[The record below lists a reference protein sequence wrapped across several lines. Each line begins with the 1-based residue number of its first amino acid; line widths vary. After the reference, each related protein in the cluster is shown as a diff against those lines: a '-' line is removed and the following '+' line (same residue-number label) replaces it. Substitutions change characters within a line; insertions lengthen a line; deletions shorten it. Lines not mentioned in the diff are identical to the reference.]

1 MELLTY
7 YDSTKNNE
15 NVAVPDYLSMSKL
28 NFVPPFATGNCDL
41 RIGGNSKATWN

>member
-15 NVAVPDYLSMSKL
+15 NVAVPDYLSMS
-28 NFVPPFATGNCDL
+28 
-41 RIGGNSKATWN
+41 SKNKIRN